1 MCIVCLHNVQKRTK
15 IKYLKGY
22 LFLFWLINFVVAV
35 CRYAVPDTDAM
46 DGSYVYSVVWPVCD
60 VVDREGKDIILEPG
74 GLRVFHPPSWSLV
87 VGVVGSGRGEEE
99 LAE

>member
-1 MCIVCLHNVQKRTK
+1 MYICICTLSVCVNVQKRTK

-35 CRYAVPDTDAM
+35 CRYAVPDTDAV
-46 DGSYVYSVVWPVCD
+46 DGSYAYSVVWPVCD

-74 GLRVFHPPSWSLV
+74 GLRVFHPPC
-87 VGVVGSGRGEEE
+87 G
-99 LAE
+99 